1 MIQGTSSSVGKSILV
16 TALCRIF
23 AQDGLKVAPFK
34 AQNMALNSFVTEQ
47 GGEMGRSQV
56 VQAQAA
62 GIEPA
67 VEMNPILLKPE
78 ADSCSQVVVMG
89 RPWKTL
95 SAGEYY
101 RFKKKLWHTAAGALD
116 SLCKDHELIIIEGA
130 GSPAEINLKRDE
142 IVNMRV
148 ARYLNAPVL
157 LAGDI
162 DRGGVFASLVGTLS
176 LLDPEERELIKGFII
191 NKFRGDI
198 KLLEPGLEMLRRL
211 TENRPT
217 LGVIPYIKDL
227 RIAQEDSVFLDSTR
241 SIGSGGMVNIGVV
254 RFPHISNYNDM
265 DALVM
270 EENVRV
276 YFVESVEELG
286 QPDAVILPGT
296 KTTLEDLRWLRTR
309 GLDGAITA
317 LVASGISLAGICG
330 GYQMLGAKVRD
341 RFGVEGRA
349 SEQPGL
355 GLLPVE
361 TDFEPRKTTVL
372 TRARILGGEGFL
384 RGLED
389 AEVEGYEIHMG
400 ACMLM
405 DGAASLLRFENGRLD
420 GSVSVGGRVWG
431 TYLHG
436 IFDTPAFRRGWLR
449 SLGWQGK
456 GSGEKLLDFQ
466 ECEINRLAD
475 HVRSN
480 IDMPLLHGIIAL

>member
-23 AQDGLKVAPFK
+23 AQDGVKVTPFK
-34 AQNMALNSFVTEQ
+34 AQNMALNSFVTRQ

-62 GIEPA
+62 GIEPV

-78 ADSCSQVVVMG
+78 ADSRSQVVVMG
-89 RPWKTL
+89 KPWKTL
-95 SAGEYY
+95 SAREYY
-101 RFKKKLWHTAAGALD
+101 RLKQKLWHTAAGALD
-116 SLCKDHELIIIEGA
+116 RLCQDYELIIIEGA
-130 GSPAEINLKRDE
+130 GSPAEINLKKDD

-176 LLDPEERELIKGFII
+176 LLAEEEKDLIKGFII

-198 KLLEPGLEMLRRL
+198 KLLEPAFAMLRRL

-217 LGVIPYIKDL
+217 VGIIPYIKDL

-265 DALVM
+265 DALAM
-270 EENVRV
+270 EENVRI
-276 YFVESVEELG
+276 YFVESVKELG

-296 KTTLEDLRWLRTR
+296 KTTLADLSWLRSR
-309 GLDGAITA
+309 GLDGAISA
-317 LVASGISLAGICG
+317 LVTSGKSVAGICG
-330 GYQMLGAKVRD
+330 GYQMLGARVCD
-341 RFGVEGRA
+341 RLGVEGRG
-349 SEQPGL
+349 SEQPGF

-361 TDFEPRKTTVL
+361 TEFEPEKTTAL
-372 TRARILGGEGFL
+372 TRARVLGGEGFL
-384 RGLED
+384 TGLAG

-400 ACMLM
+400 ASVLM
-405 DGAASLLRFENGRLD
+405 DGAGSLLRFENGRLD

-436 IFDTPAFRRGWLR
+436 IFDTPAFRRAWLR

-456 GSGEKLLDFQ
+456 GSGENLPDFQ

-480 IDMPLLHGIIAL
+480 LDMSLLYEIVGL